1 VLRITLPTR
10 ENDSL
15 FILEGRL
22 AGDWVKELIR
32 VTRDLGPRTTSV
44 FDIEDV
50 FYVDPL
56 GEETLLWLNRL
67 GATFIT
73 ENAYGKDLCQRLHLR
88 RASATKAGVPCP
100 RRQGSEESLSDAP
113 FSSSMPQC
121 SSSRGK
127 SAP

>member
-67 GATFIT
+67 GATFIA
-73 ENAYGKDLCQRLHLR
+73 ENVYGKDLCRRLHLR
-88 RASATKAGVPCP
+88 SATAAKSGAQSPPRQRGGKAPP
-100 RRQGSEESLSDAP
+100 DAP
-113 FSSSMPQC
+113 LSSSPPQRP
-121 SSSRGK
+121 SSIGK
-127 SAP
+127 SVP